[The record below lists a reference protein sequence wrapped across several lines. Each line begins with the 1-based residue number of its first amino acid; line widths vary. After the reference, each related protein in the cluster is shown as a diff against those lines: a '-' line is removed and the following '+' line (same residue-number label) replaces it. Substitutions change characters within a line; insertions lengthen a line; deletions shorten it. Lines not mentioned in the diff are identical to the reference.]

1 MRGVRRTLM
10 TITKERLDSI
20 VVLRYAG
27 THEFQPEQWR
37 QDEEVEQF
45 LGDQCETGERC
56 FLIDVREL
64 RLTYGSS
71 LATLWNRAWRPIL
84 CEDSRVAILWRR
96 HPESKRIGYLAE
108 SVGRADASSPMFFED
123 EEAAVRYLRT
133 GNTDAG

>member
-1 MRGVRRTLM
+1 M

-27 THEFQPEQWR
+27 THEFQPEQWQ
-37 QDEEVEQF
+37 QDKDIEAF
-45 LGDQCETGERC
+45 LGEQVDKDERF

-71 LATLWNRAWRPIL
+71 LANLWNRAWRPIL
-84 CEDSRVAILWRR
+84 CENSRVAILWRP

-108 SVGRADASSPMFFED
+108 FVGRAGAPSPLFFED

-133 GNTDAG
+133 GNTDVG